1 VGAAERKDLR
11 TPDETRTFEKGKVE
25 LVNIG
30 GGVVGRLTLEP
41 GWKWSRPPGAVG
53 YRTGDTESDP

>member
-1 VGAAERKDLR
+1 MAKAERKDF
-11 TPDETRTFEKGKVE
+11 TSPDEVRKFEKGKVE

-41 GWKWSRPPGAVG
+41 G
-53 YRTGDTESDP
+53 